1 MIKTILIHAL
11 TSAAFPGGIVFYL
24 CGKLMQAYPPRW
36 PNIWY
41 GYRTPASVRT
51 KESFD
56 AGNTFSAALLEKYG
70 MLLMIGGLLIGMMF
84 IEKYA
89 WLFAGGGVLAVLVA
103 IAAIIIKTEKH
114 LSDRFDKQGK
124 PR

>member
-1 MIKTILIHAL
+1 MIKTIFIHAL
-11 TSAAFPGGIVFYL
+11 GCAAFPGGIVCWL
-24 CGKLMQAYPPRW
+24 SAKLMQAYPPRW

-41 GYRTPASVRT
+41 GYRTPASVKT
-51 KESFD
+51 KESFH
-56 AGNTFSAALLEKYG
+56 AANTFSAALLEKYG

-89 WLFAGGGVLAVLVA
+89 WIFVTGGVLAVLVA
-103 IAAIIIKTEKH
+103 IAAVIIKTEKH
-114 LSDRFDKQGK
+114 LSDHFDKLGR